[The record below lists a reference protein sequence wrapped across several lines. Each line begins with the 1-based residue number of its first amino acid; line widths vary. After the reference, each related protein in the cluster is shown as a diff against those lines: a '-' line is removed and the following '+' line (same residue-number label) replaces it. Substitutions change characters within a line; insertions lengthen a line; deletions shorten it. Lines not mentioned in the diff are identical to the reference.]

1 MKEKPGPCL
10 MGVHVQ
16 VVNAPGIEGAG
27 PAHQAMH
34 FITLV
39 QEELGQIAAVLS
51 GYPSNQGLF
60 TPTHDESLSC
70 LILIFLTTSWVH
82 KQIAPG
88 MVQIKDQSALISDSI
103 KNRRTIPLSIG
114 SSGFFS
120 LLSRDYAATLATAV
134 KSGFEEL
141 SQRV

>member
-1 MKEKPGPCL
+1 
-10 MGVHVQ
+10 
-16 VVNAPGIEGAG
+16 
-27 PAHQAMH
+27 
-34 FITLV
+34 
-39 QEELGQIAAVLS
+39 
-51 GYPSNQGLF
+51 
-60 TPTHDESLSC
+60 
-70 LILIFLTTSWVH
+70 
-82 KQIAPG
+82 